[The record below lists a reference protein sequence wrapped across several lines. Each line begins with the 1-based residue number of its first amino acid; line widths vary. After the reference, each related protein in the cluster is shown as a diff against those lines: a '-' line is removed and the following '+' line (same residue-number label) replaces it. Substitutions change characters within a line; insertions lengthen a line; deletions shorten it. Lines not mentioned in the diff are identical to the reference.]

1 MVTGVLEQSFWPSF
15 NALTGQ
21 FSTHC
26 PQATQFSFVTF
37 AVKLERME
45 SGVLKSVARRNEK
58 QEQPQQLQIAA
69 DSPSPS
75 VWGISCIRPLFS
87 ANLRISFASSRVIW
101 RPLPVFI

>member
-1 MVTGVLEQSFWPSF
+1 MATGVLEQSFWPSVKAF
-15 NALTGQ
+15 TGQ

-26 PQATQFSFVTF
+26 PQATQFSFFTL

-45 SGVLKSVARRNEK
+45 SGVLKRVARRREK
-58 QEQPQQLQIAA
+58 QEHPQQLQMAA

-87 ANLRISFASSRVIW
+87 ANLIISFASSREIW
-101 RPLPVFI
+101 RPLPVFM